1 MVDWLL
7 SKVYNFDMY
16 NLTDSHKALVKWLVQ
31 KVRSRRI
38 GEEFVIFW
46 LYDPSKTTLNGML
59 FNYDDKALE
68 EAPEI
73 TMGALDALAANNLIL
88 YKATSGTGK
97 PGSSHDRNWRCTLQG
112 RAYEAVDK
120 DFNAPDT
127 SFIKYLTSLGDVNG
141 FDQELKQRCLP
152 VLGAGASDPMLW
164 DSAVRTAGVILEE
177 RLRDIGSI
185 SDPNRT
191 GRDLVNDVFG
201 KSGSLASKF
210 NVPSEREGYR
220 DLYAGIVGAFRN
232 PIAHRLID
240 PSPEDGGAFIVFV
253 NLLLKKLEILR

>member
-1 MVDWLL
+1 MIYFFLN
-7 SKVYNFDMY
+7 KVSELDMY
-16 NLTDSHKALVKWLVQ
+16 NLTDSQKALLRWLVQ
-31 KVRSRRI
+31 EVRASRL

-46 LYDPSKTTLNGML
+46 FWDSSQATLQAGFL
-59 FNYDDKALE
+59 NYDAQALE
-68 EAPEI
+68 QAPEI

-88 YKATSGTGK
+88 YKATPGTGK

-127 SFIKYLTSLGDVNG
+127 SFIKYLTPLGDVIS

-220 DLYAGIVGAFRN
+220 ELYAGIVGAFRN
-232 PIAHRLID
+232 PSAHRLID
-240 PSPEDGGAFIVFV
+240 PSPEEGGAFIAFV
-253 NLLLKKLEILR
+253 NLLLKKLEMLK